1 MRRIA
6 WLALTPLLA
15 LIANGCS
22 EEDDADPVEVETGGS
37 SSSGAPSGGSGAQS
51 GGATATGGALPAGG
65 SPASGGQSGG
75 GPGSGGASNAGQ
87 SAAGSPNAG
96 RGGGGPT
103 GGTNASGGSVE
114 RGGRT
119 GFGGRGGRSGLGGS
133 GNASTG
139 GTPEPAECTL
149 VRDGATG
156 DEPNGEIPVCCAPS
170 VTETTA
176 IEEVFNLL
184 NAHRM
189 DNGVGPLEY
198 DTQLEAA
205 IQGHCLHMSQHSFFD
220 HEAEEDGVVLP
231 WDRAKLCGTSANGE
245 NIAQG
250 QRSPAAVM
258 EAWTESQGHNEN
270 MLNPRFT
277 RVGIGYVAQGRYWG
291 QIFGQ

>member
-1 MRRIA
+1 MEMRRIA
-6 WLALTPLLA
+6 WLALAPLVA

-22 EEDDADPVEVETGGS
+22 GADDADPVELETGGTS
-37 SSSGAPSGGSGAQS
+37 TGGTPSAGGEVESGGAPSMGGATGGAPASGGRNGAGQSSGGAGGPSGGVAPTGGTSSSGASSGGVS
-51 GGATATGGALPAGG
+51 
-65 SPASGGQSGG
+65 
-75 GPGSGGASNAGQ
+75 SGGASG
-87 SAAGSPNAG
+87 G
-96 RGGGGPT
+96 RGGR
-103 GGTNASGGSVE
+103 S
-114 RGGRT
+114 
-119 GFGGRGGRSGLGGS
+119 GFGGRGGRSGSGGS
-133 GNASTG
+133 GNASSG
-139 GTPEPAECTL
+139 GTPEPAECSL
-149 VRDGATG
+149 MRDGATG

-170 VTETTA
+170 VTESTV

-189 DNGVGPLEY
+189 DNGVDPLEY
-198 DTQLEAA
+198 DTELEAA
-205 IQGHCLHMSQHSFFD
+205 IQGHCLHMSQHTFFD

-250 QRSPAAVM
+250 QRSAAAVM

-277 RVGIGYVAQGRYWG
+277 RVGIGYVADGRYWG

>member
-6 WLALTPLLA
+6 WVALTPLLA

-22 EEDDADPVEVETGGS
+22 EEDDGDPVVEIETGGTS
-37 SSSGAPSGGSGAQS
+37 TGGAASTGGAVTTGGVLAG
-51 GGATATGGALPAGG
+51 GGATGG
-65 SPASGGQSGG
+65 SPASGGRSSGG
-75 GPGSGGASNAGQ
+75 QSSAGQSSAGQNNAGSPSGGKAGTVDPTGGTSSGGAS
-87 SAAGSPNAG
+87 
-96 RGGGGPT
+96 
-103 GGTNASGGSVE
+103 
-114 RGGRT
+114 GGRF
-119 GFGGRGGRSGLGGS
+119 GFGGRGGRSGSGGS

-139 GTPEPAECTL
+139 GTPEPAECSL

-170 VTETTA
+170 VAEATA

-189 DNGVGPLEY
+189 DNGVGALEY
-198 DTQLEAA
+198 DDLLESA
-205 IQGHCLHMSQHSFFD
+205 IQGHCLHMSQHTFFD

-231 WDRAKLCGTSANGE
+231 WDRAELCGTSANGE

-250 QRSPAAVM
+250 QRSPADVM
-258 EAWTESQGHNEN
+258 EAWIESPGHNEN

>member
-6 WLALTPLLA
+6 WVALTPLLA

-22 EEDDADPVEVETGGS
+22 EEDDADPVVVETGGASTGGAS
-37 SSSGAPSGGSGAQS
+37 STGGDTTTGGVVAS
-51 GGATATGGALPAGG
+51 GGATGGSSASSGRSNGGQSSGG
-65 SPASGGQSGG
+65 SPSSGKAGVDPTGGVNSAGAS
-75 GPGSGGASNAGQ
+75 SGGAS
-87 SAAGSPNAG
+87 
-96 RGGGGPT
+96 GG
-103 GGTNASGGSVE
+103 

-119 GFGGRGGRSGLGGS
+119 GFGGRGGRSGTGSGGS

-139 GTPEPAECTL
+139 GAPEPAECSL

-170 VTETTA
+170 VTEATS

-184 NAHRM
+184 NEHRM
-189 DNGVGPLEY
+189 NEGVDPLEY
-198 DTQLEAA
+198 DTQLESA
-205 IQGHCLHMSQHSFFD
+205 IQGHCLHMSQHTFFD
-220 HEAEEDGVVLP
+220 HEAEEEGVVLP

-250 QRSPAAVM
+250 QRSPADVM
-258 EAWTESQGHNEN
+258 EAWTESPGHNEN